1 MLNGMLFVLLF
12 VLIIYGI
19 LLLFIRSYWL
29 HLLYAGLGTI
39 IFSLYLVM
47 DVQLMVGGRH
57 HHSDLHPEEYIFA
70 ALNIYL
76 DIINLFLFILQL
88 IGLGR

>member
-1 MLNGMLFVLLF
+1 MGPYPLV
-12 VLIIYGI
+12 
-19 LLLFIRSYWL
+19 W
-29 HLLYAGLGTI
+29 
-39 IFSLYLVM
+39 YLVM

-57 HHSDLHPEEYIFA
+57 HHSDLDPEEYVFA
-70 ALNIYL
+70 ALNIYM

>member
-1 MLNGMLFVLLF
+1 
-12 VLIIYGI
+12 
-19 LLLFIRSYWL
+19 
-29 HLLYAGLGTI
+29 
-39 IFSLYLVM
+39 M

-57 HHSDLHPEEYIFA
+57 QYHDLNPEEYVFA

-88 IGLGR
+88 TGLIR